1 MPPYLDVYVWTSGSS
16 HEVFRRFIDDY
27 VNVDD
32 PGDERFYAFW
42 RVHVLR
48 LASDADE
55 QALAE
60 LRPDDEGGG
69 GFSLYLNAREHA
81 AAIVTVTRDGAAVLG
96 LSLDDPDNSPKT
108 LEQAGQLLARLRE
121 KFSAP
126 AGIAGVE
133 LPPPQ
138 TRSQWS
144 QDGLVQLRVGVLPP
158 AEGTNSGALA

>member
-1 MPPYLDVYVWTSGSS
+1 MPPYVDVYVWTSESS
-16 HEVFRRFIDDY
+16 PEVFGRFIDDY

-32 PGDERFYAFW
+32 PGDERLYAFW

-48 LASDADE
+48 MASDADV

-60 LRPDDEGGG
+60 LRCDDERGS

-81 AAIVTVTRDGAAVLG
+81 GAIVTVTDDGAAVLG
-96 LSLDDPDNSPKT
+96 LSLDDPDNSPRT
-108 LEQAGQLLARLRE
+108 LEQAGRLLEQLRE

-126 AGIAGVE
+126 AGILGVE

-138 TRSQWS
+138 TRSEWR
-144 QDGLVQLRVGVLPP
+144 QDGLVLLRVGTLP
-158 AEGTNSGALA
+158 TS